1 MEENKTDV
9 KQKALFGLNRELETQ
24 PQMFLV
30 TTWWLDVNVVL
41 PMRDQRSQLMPP

>member
-24 PQMFLV
+24 PQMLQH
-30 TTWWLDVNVVL
+30 D
-41 PMRDQRSQLMPP
+41 D